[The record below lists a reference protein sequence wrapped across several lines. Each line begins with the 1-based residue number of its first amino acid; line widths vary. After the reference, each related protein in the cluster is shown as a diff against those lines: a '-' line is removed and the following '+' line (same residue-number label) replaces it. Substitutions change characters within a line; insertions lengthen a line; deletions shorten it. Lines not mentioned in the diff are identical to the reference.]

1 MGRIAIPRRRFL
13 QGLSATGLV
22 GASGCK
28 PGDSDVAVTPGK
40 IDTIVLCMME
50 NRSFDH
56 MLGSLSLVE
65 GRTDLDGLTADHY
78 NPDTDG
84 TPVAPWPLSQPCTYP
99 DPPHGWDSSHTALNG
114 GDNLGFIKSF
124 VASRGAQG
132 RENVMSYHQRV
143 NLPVYYAI
151 SDYYAVANRWF
162 SSVCGPTWPNRLY
175 FHGAQSQGMKTN
187 DFPPGEHAFS
197 MRTIWDQLDEAGIRW
212 GNYFTDL
219 PTIAM
224 FGRFHDG
231 VYTIADFFV
240 HAAAGTLP
248 PVVMLDP
255 GAASNDDHPPHHTML
270 GQLFIS
276 TIHNALATS
285 PQWNRTL
292 FVVVY
297 DEAGGIFDH
306 VVPGLAADDR
316 ASEGFDQLGFR
327 VPALAMGPWVRERF
341 VSDVEMDHT
350 SALKHIHL
358 AHDLDDLTARDA
370 AANDLSSFL
379 DLDRMAR
386 NDPRPPADLP
396 VIELTPDEI
405 NAQCAADRSRRTS
418 SQPELRAHVRRFAP
432 HLDRTDQMD
441 EIDAFLLDKAVE
453 LGACLPK

>member
-13 QGLSATGLV
+13 QGLSASGLV
-22 GASGCK
+22 GSSGCK
-28 PGDSDVAVTPGK
+28 PDEPVIPGK

-65 GRTDLDGLTADHY
+65 GRTDIDGLTADHY

-84 TPVAPWPLSQPCTYP
+84 TPIFPFHLTNPCTYP
-99 DPPHGWDSSHTALNG
+99 DPPHGWDSSRVALNG
-114 GDNLGFIKSF
+114 GDNLGFIKAF
-124 VASRGAQG
+124 AAARGMGG
-132 RENVMSYHQRV
+132 RENVMSYHERAD
-143 NLPVYYAI
+143 LPVYHAI
-151 SDYYAVANRWF
+151 ADYYAVANRWF

-175 FHGAQSQGMKTN
+175 FHGGQSQGMKTN

-197 MRTIWDQLDEAGIRW
+197 MRTIWDQLDDAGIGW
-212 GNYFTDL
+212 GNYYTDL

-224 FGRFHDG
+224 FGRFQAG
-231 VYTIADFFV
+231 VYPIEDFFS
-240 HAAAGTLP
+240 HAAAGTLA
-248 PVVMLDP
+248 PVVVLDP
-255 GAASNDDHPPHHTML
+255 GAATNDDHPPHHTLL

-276 TIHNALATS
+276 TIHNAIATS
-285 PQWNRTL
+285 PQWNRIL

-297 DEAGGIFDH
+297 DEAGGLFDH

-316 ASEGFDQLGFR
+316 AAEGFDQLGFR

-341 VSDVEMDHT
+341 VSDVDMDHT

-358 AHDLDDLTARDA
+358 AHGLDDLTARDA

-379 DLDRMAR
+379 DLDRLAA

-405 NAQCAADRSRRTS
+405 NAQCTADRSRPPSGHDKMR
-418 SQPELRAHVRRFAP
+418 EAVRRVAP
-432 HLDRTDQMD
+432 HLDRTDQLAD
-441 EIDAFLLDKAVE
+441 IERFLLDKAVE
-453 LGACLPK
+453 LGACLPR